1 MRKNSLHERYN
12 HPVVITFLLIMVIVF
27 GTALF
32 SALRIVDIH
41 AEETSKSTQETA
53 TSSTAETASGTE
65 GESKETVAKTG
76 TVKPGTT
83 KVRIRTSPDTSTLDN
98 VITMVDG
105 GFKLEILDTVK
116 VSDSYIWYKV
126 AFYLNGVSTEGYI
139 SGEYVVVDESP
150 VYDEDMDFEKYLDEQ
165 NFPESYRADLRALH
179 AKYPKWVFV
188 ADHVSND
195 WNDVVKN
202 ENVVGR
208 SLISKNSISSWKS
221 TETKINSDGSYS
233 NSYYNWETSE
243 WYRWDGGN
251 WVQASVELLE
261 YTLDPRNFL
270 NETNIFMFEK
280 LSFDSVL
287 HNRNGVINVIGDT
300 FMKNSTHDL
309 SYDGKTYDYAGAIM
323 YAAQVSGVSPY
334 HLTSRIIQEQGTG
347 GTGRSISGTV
357 PGYEGY
363 YNYFNMWASA
373 GSTGD
378 PVVNGLIEVSKS
390 GTYMRPW
397 NSRMKSIIGGSLRL
411 GENYINKGQDTIYYE
426 KFDLKNYWHQYMTH
440 VLAPRSESVKSAK
453 AYSDEIKANTSLVFH
468 IPVYKN
474 MPAEVCKE
482 PTKDGSPNNTLNSL
496 SVEGYD
502 ITPSFERFAT
512 TFDLIV
518 EGNVTGIN
526 VNAAKADSKA
536 TVTGDGNV
544 ALKVGSNEIKVVVTA
559 QNGDVR
565 TYTINVVRKEPATPE
580 PPTEPPTESPTEP
593 PTESPTE
600 PVYEYSVSNYVTD
613 ASKGTIA
620 GFTVGDT
627 IAEVLKNVT
636 MSSGVTAKLLNS
648 DGTVNNGIVATGN
661 RLVFY
666 KPDGSELGSY
676 TVVIYGDANGDGS
689 IDIFDVVRIKRIRLG
704 FVDAP
709 EINRIAADCDGKEG
723 LDIFDIVAIKRHMM
737 GTKYITQK

>member
-1 MRKNSLHERYN
+1 MKKNSSHERYTY
-12 HPVVITFLLIMVIVF
+12 HITAVFVLVILVVF
-27 GTALF
+27 GTAL
-32 SALRIVDIH
+32 SSTVRIVDIH
-41 AEETSKSTQETA
+41 AEETSKGTQESESA
-53 TSSTAETASGTE
+53 
-65 GESKETVAKTG
+65 SKESATKTG

-83 KVRIRTSPDTSTLDN
+83 KVRIRTSTDTSNTSN

-116 VSDSYIWYKV
+116 TSDTYVWYKV
-126 AFYLNGVSTEGYI
+126 AFDLKGVRTEGYI
-139 SGEYVVVDESP
+139 SGDYVVIDE
-150 VYDEDMDFEKYLDEQ
+150 EDMDFEEYLNEQ
-165 NFPESYRADLRALH
+165 NFPESYREDLRALH

-202 ENVVGR
+202 ENVLGR

-221 TETKINSDGSYS
+221 TETTINSDGSYS
-233 NSYYNWETSE
+233 SSYYDWENSSWHT
-243 WYRWDGGN
+243 WDGGN

-270 NETNIFMFEK
+270 NETNVFMFEK
-280 LSFDSVL
+280 LSYDSAL
-287 HNRNGVINVIGDT
+287 HNRSGVVNVIGNS

-309 SYDGKTYDYAGAIM
+309 SYEGKTYDYAGAIM

-357 PGYEGY
+357 PGYEGI

-397 NSRMKSIIGGSLRL
+397 NTRMKSIIGGSLRL
-411 GENYINKGQDTIYYE
+411 GENYISKGQDTIYYE

-440 VLAPRSESVKSAK
+440 VLAPRSESIKSAK
-453 AYSDEIKANTSLVFH
+453 AYSDEIKANTALVFY

-474 MPAEVCKE
+474 MPESVCKE

-496 SVEGYD
+496 SVEGHD

-518 EGNVTGIN
+518 ENSVSQIS

-536 TVTGDGNV
+536 SVAGDGNV
-544 ALKVGSNEIKVVVTA
+544 DLNVGNNEVKVVVTA
-559 QNGDVR
+559 ENGDVR
-565 TYTINVVRKEPATPE
+565 TYTINVVRKEAE
-580 PPTEPPTESPTEP
+580 KPTEPE
-593 PTESPTE
+593 E
-600 PVYEYSVSNYVTD
+600 PVYEYSVSNFVTD
-613 ASKGTIA
+613 GSKGTIA
-620 GFTVGDT
+620 GFSVGST
-627 IAEVLKNVT
+627 ISDILKDVAMT
-636 MSSGVTAKLLNS
+636 DGVTAKLLNA
-648 DGTVNNGIVATGN
+648 DGSVNSGKVATGN
-661 RLVFY
+661 RIVFY
-666 KPDGSELGSY
+666 KPDGSELGSH
-676 TVVIYGDANGDGS
+676 TVVVYGDANGDGS
-689 IDIFDVVRIKRIRLG
+689 IDVFDVVRIKRILLG
-704 FVDAP
+704 TVNAP
-709 EINRIAADCDGKEG
+709 DINRMAADCNGKEG
-723 LDIFDIVAIKRHMM
+723 LDIFDIVAIKRHML

>member
-1 MRKNSLHERYN
+1 MSKNSLHKRY
-12 HPVVITFLLIMVIVF
+12 VSYVSAVFALMITLVFSSVIIGAV
-27 GTALF
+27 
-32 SALRIVDIH
+32 RIVDIH
-41 AEETSKSTQETA
+41 AEETGKSTQETENA
-53 TSSTAETASGTE
+53 LNKSST
-65 GESKETVAKTG
+65 VTG
-76 TVKPGTT
+76 TVQEGRKN
-83 KVRIRTSPDTSTLDN
+83 VRIRTSPDTSNTEN

-116 VSDSYIWYKV
+116 ISDTYVWYNV
-126 AFYLNGVSTEGYI
+126 AFYLDGQRKEGYI
-139 SGEYVVVDESP
+139 SGEYVTIDEKPDYS
-150 VYDEDMDFEKYLDEQ
+150 DDMDFEEYLDSQ
-165 NFPESYRADLRALH
+165 NFPESYRDDLRTLH

-195 WNDVVKN
+195 WNDVIEN
-202 ENVVGR
+202 ENVAGR

-221 TETKINSDGSYS
+221 TETAINSDGSYGS
-233 NSYYNWETSE
+233 SYYNWENSS
-243 WYRWDGGN
+243 WYTLDGGN

-280 LSFDSVL
+280 LSYDSTL
-287 HNRNGVINVIGDT
+287 HNRAGVVNVIGNS
-300 FMKNSTHDL
+300 FMKNSSHDL
-309 SYDGKTYDYAGAIM
+309 TYNGVSYAYPDAIL

-334 HLTSRIIQEQGTG
+334 HLVSRIIQEQGTN

-378 PVVNGLIEVSKS
+378 PVVNGLIEAKKS

-397 NSRMKSIIGGSLRL
+397 NTRMKSIIGGSLRL

-426 KFDLKNYWHQYMTH
+426 KFDLKGYWHQYMTH

-453 AYSDEIKANTSLVFH
+453 AYSDKIKTDTALVFY

-474 MPAEVCKE
+474 MPSEVCKE
-482 PTKDGSPNNTLNSL
+482 PTKDGSPNNTLNNL

-518 EGNVTGIN
+518 ENSASHIR

-536 TVTGDGNV
+536 SVAGDGDVSLNV
-544 ALKVGSNEIKVVVTA
+544 GNNEVKVVVTA
-559 QNGDVR
+559 ENGDTR
-565 TYTINVVRKEPATPE
+565 TYTINVVRKEADK
-580 PPTEPPTESPTEP
+580 PTEPETPTEP
-593 PTESPTE
+593 EKPTE
-600 PVYEYSVSNYVTD
+600 PVYEYSVSNFVTD
-613 ASKGTIA
+613 SSKGTIA
-620 GFTVGDT
+620 GFTVGST
-627 IAEVLKNVT
+627 ISDIRNSVS
-636 MSSGVTAKLLNS
+636 MSSGVTVKLLNS
-648 DGTVNNGIVATGN
+648 NGTENTGAVATGN

-676 TVVIYGDANGDGS
+676 TVVLYGDANGDGS
-689 IDIFDVVRIKRIRLG
+689 IDILDVVRIKRILLET
-704 FVDAP
+704 VNASD
-709 EINRIAADCDGKEG
+709 INRMAADCNGKEG
-723 LDIFDIVAIKRHMM
+723 LDIFDIVAIKRHML